1 MENAEPLKA
10 QLRTELGKGATGRLR
25 RQGMLPGV
33 VYGGGNAAVSVQV
46 EPRELLA
53 RIKGNFGLNA
63 IFKLDIDGYDAAP
76 VVRVNEYQRDP
87 VRRELTHVD
96 FEVLDAD
103 KSITVEVPLVL
114 EGRAVGVSDGG
125 LLRQIRRSLKITTTP
140 KHMPENLTVDVTD
153 LKVGMMRRVLEVQ
166 VPEGVEV
173 IYDVNFSVATVVL
186 PRGVK
191 ASEEEE
197 ADE

>member
-33 VYGGGNAAVSVQV
+33 VYGDGNAAVSVQV

-63 IFKLDIDGYDAAP
+63 IFKLDIDGHDAAP

-96 FEVLDAD
+96 FEILDAD
-103 KSITVEVPLVL
+103 KPITAEVPLVL
-114 EGRAVGVSDGG
+114 EGRAAGVASGG
-125 LLRQIRRSLKITTTP
+125 VLRQIRRSLKIKTTP
-140 KHMPENLTVDVTD
+140 KHMPEKLTVDVTD
-153 LKVGMMRRVLEVQ
+153 LKIGMMRRVLEVQ
-166 VPEGVEV
+166 LPEGVEV

-191 ASEEEE
+191 VAEED